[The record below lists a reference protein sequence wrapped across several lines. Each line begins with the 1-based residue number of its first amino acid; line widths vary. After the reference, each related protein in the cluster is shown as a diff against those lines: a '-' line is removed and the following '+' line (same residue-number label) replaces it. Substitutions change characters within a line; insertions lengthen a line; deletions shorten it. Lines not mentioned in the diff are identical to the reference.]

1 MTTANEMKSWQ
12 TFEESEFALSF
23 RYPAITPQG
32 RAVERRKYAQADRQ
46 RIHFF
51 STEAEGVQHE
61 GVYFEITRYLDLLP
75 QIEYTQHKAALTAL
89 RPEVRFTPLT
99 AGVLNG
105 LTSLHYTFT
114 LSDKQRAVVLL
125 PLPDAT
131 YRLLYNPRSP
141 LNLDILATVTQ
152 ASHNAQKS

>member
-1 MTTANEMKSWQ
+1 MLTPDTPKSWQ
-12 TFEESEFALSF
+12 IFQEADFALRF
-23 RYPAITPQG
+23 RYPAVTPQG
-32 RAVERRKYAQADRQ
+32 RAVERRAYTQPDRQ

-61 GVYFEITRYLDLLP
+61 GVYFEITRYQDLLP
-75 QIEYTQHKAALTAL
+75 QTEYAQHKAALTTH

-99 AGVLNG
+99 AGILNG
-105 LTSLHYTFT
+105 ITALHYTFI

-141 LNLDILATVTQ
+141 LNLDILATVTL
-152 ASHNAQKS
+152 A